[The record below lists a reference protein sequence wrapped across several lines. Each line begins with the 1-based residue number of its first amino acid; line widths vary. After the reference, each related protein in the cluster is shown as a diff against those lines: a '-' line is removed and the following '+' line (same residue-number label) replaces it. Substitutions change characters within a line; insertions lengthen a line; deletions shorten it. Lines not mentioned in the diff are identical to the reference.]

1 MGRHAADTP
10 PDRPR
15 WLIPVLAIVVALGG
29 SGAWWAISRVTGGS
43 GSSASPSSGPV
54 APSAA
59 ATPCT
64 TPVAVPVAVAGPLVT
79 AVQKAADAAKA
90 AGACATYTV
99 SAAAPAGTAAE
110 IAAGKGPAVW
120 VPDSSIWLTDVTS
133 KAPSVKLAVGPSVA
147 FSPLVLVLPSPL
159 GLTVKTAPAWN
170 QLVSFAVPIQF
181 ADPTVSAGSRLGLRS
196 AYAALGASPQTR
208 VDLGAAMIRLSRTKV
223 ASDEALFANAVVP
236 TPNPAAFLAEEAVVA
251 AHNRTHPDTPLAVT
265 IPRDGTTAFDHP
277 FVTVGTPSEPV
288 KAAVEALQ
296 AALLSDAG
304 KATVAAGG
312 FRSGPTD
319 GTAGV
324 GTIVGGAGGVPTYL
338 ADPSTEATVALQRS
352 WAAVSTEMRM
362 IAVVDSSGSM
372 KQPVGATTRM
382 DLAHQAGLV
391 ALSAFPQGSVIGLWR
406 FGYHLKPPTQDWEE
420 LVPQRPLT
428 ESVGDKDQRT
438 LLAEGFAKL
447 AADPRGSTGLFDTVL
462 AAYETAKAGYDSTRV
477 NSVVLLTDGKNED
490 PGSITI
496 DDLLAKLTAAKDPAR
511 PIVVITV
518 AIGPD
523 ADADTLKR
531 ITTVTGGRSY
541 TATAPEQITGVFVD
555 ALLNR
560 S

>member
-10 PDRPR
+10 PARPR
-15 WLIPVLAIVVALGG
+15 WLFPVLAIVVALGG
-29 SGAWWAISRVTGGS
+29 SGAWWPISRMTAAPGPATSQSS
-43 GSSASPSSGPV
+43 GSA

-59 ATPCT
+59 ATPCAS
-64 TPVAVPVAVAGPLVT
+64 PVAVPVAVAGPLVS
-79 AVQKAADAAKA
+79 AVQQAADAAKA

-99 SAAAPAGTAAE
+99 TGAAPATTAAE
-110 IAAGKGPAVW
+110 IFAGKGPAVW

-133 KAPSVKLAVGPSVA
+133 KAPAVQLAAGPSVA

-159 GLTVKTAPAWN
+159 GLTVKTAPAWK

-181 ADPTVSAGSRLGLRS
+181 ADPTTSTGSRLALRS
-196 AYAALGASPQTR
+196 AYAALGASPETR

-223 ASDEALFANAVVP
+223 ESDEALFANAVVP

-277 FVTVGTPSEPV
+277 FVTVGMPSEQV
-288 KAAVEALQ
+288 KAAAQALQ
-296 AALLSDAG
+296 AALLSDTG
-304 KATVAAGG
+304 KATTTAGG
-312 FRSGPTD
+312 FRAGPTD
-319 GTAGV
+319 GMAGV
-324 GTIVGGAGGVPTYL
+324 GTVVGGAGGVPTYL

-352 WAAVSTEMRM
+352 WAAVTKEMRM

-372 KQPVGATTRM
+372 NQPVGTNTRM
-382 DLAHQAGLV
+382 DLAYQAGLV

-428 ESVGDKDQRT
+428 EVVGGKDHRT
-438 LLAEGFAKL
+438 VLAEGFAKL
-447 AADPRGSTGLFDTVL
+447 AANPRGSTGLYDTIL
-462 AAYETAKAGYDSTRV
+462 AAYESAKAGYDTTRV
-477 NSVVLLTDGKNED
+477 NSVVLLTDGRNED

-496 DDLLAKLTAAKDPAR
+496 DDLLAKLAAAKDPAR

-523 ADADTLKR
+523 ADAETLKR
-531 ITTVTGGRSY
+531 ITAVTGGRSY
-541 TATAPEQITGVFVD
+541 TATAPEQVTGVFVD